1 VYEALAKSLAFCSA
15 KYDSKI
21 AGYVFMPSH
30 LHLLI
35 FIEGRVLSGFM
46 RDFKKYL
53 AQRAFR
59 ELGVFDKN
67 IWEPRFDRVAVET
80 AEVFRIKLEYMNN
93 NPVKA
98 GLVGEAGVWASGPQS
113 MLLLSAWLSVSPHRS
128 GSWVTVVGES
138 SLGQAAFGQG

>member
-1 VYEALAKSLAFCSA
+1 
-15 KYDSKI
+15 
-21 AGYVFMPSH
+21 
-30 LHLLI
+30 
-35 FIEGRVLSGFM
+35 M